1 MFLGSHSIT
10 MDAKGRVAIPA
21 RVREQL
27 SGHCENQIVITA
39 STEDKCLLLYPKPE
53 WDEIAPQIEALP
65 SRKSKFVRRT
75 KLLML
80 GYANEMEVDANG
92 RILIPPTLRDYA
104 GLDKKLMIV
113 GQGKKLEIWCEEK
126 FKAWIEE
133 EDEDE
138 SMPDELAELDF

>member
-10 MDAKGRVAIPA
+10 MDAKGRVAIPT
-21 RVREQL
+21 RVRDLL
-27 SGHCENQIVITA
+27 SGHCNNHIVLTA
-39 STEDKCLLLYPKPE
+39 STEDKCLILYPKPE
-53 WDEIAPQIEALP
+53 WDEIAPKIESLP

-104 GLDKKLMIV
+104 GLDKKLIIV
-113 GQGKKLEIWCEEK
+113 GQGKKLEIWCEDK

-133 EDEDE
+133 DDDEE
-138 SMPDELAELDF
+138 TMPDELAELDF